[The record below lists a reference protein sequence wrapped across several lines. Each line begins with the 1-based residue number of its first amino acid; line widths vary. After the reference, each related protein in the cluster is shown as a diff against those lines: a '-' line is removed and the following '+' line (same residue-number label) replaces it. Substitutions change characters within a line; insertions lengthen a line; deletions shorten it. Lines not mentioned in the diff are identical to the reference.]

1 MSDYLNNLL
10 ARTLN
15 LAPVVQPRLASLF
28 EPATPNSGA
37 SNRPLFEATSLGE
50 AHAESESSPQLSPSL
65 PAQTGQPSPQHL
77 QATFALPTAPLERKQ
92 SEGGE
97 RYESREDSSR
107 HSLRPLS
114 TVTPPAPPALTA
126 QSARTAPDVPRET
139 SEILRPLPSSTRLPA
154 RRDEAGERT
163 GTPRASEANRQQTW
177 EGIEPKVRQ
186 VVNEEL
192 ASFRRA
198 QTRASGGAEAE
209 TPPPQQQAREASQT
223 PVVAQRQDNGTKKS
237 SQAFPVETAEP
248 SPTIN
253 VSIGRVDVRAII
265 SQQPAAPAERPPAQ
279 KSGTLSLDEYLKQR
293 SGGRR

>member
-10 ARTLN
+10 ARSRN

-37 SNRPLFEATSLGE
+37 ANRPLFEATSSGE

-65 PAQTGQPSPQHL
+65 PAQTAQPSPQHL
-77 QATFALPTAPLERKQ
+77 QTTIVVPHAPPQQRQ
-92 SEGGE
+92 REGGE

-107 HSLRPLS
+107 HSLQPLS
-114 TVTPPAPPALTA
+114 TVTPPAPLLTA
-126 QSARTAPDVPRET
+126 PPARTAPDVQRET
-139 SEILRPLPSSTRLPA
+139 IEILRPLPSSTQLPA
-154 RRDEAGERT
+154 RRNEAGERNET
-163 GTPRASEANRQQTW
+163 RRAGEADGQQNW
-177 EGIEPKVRQ
+177 EGLEPKVRQ
-186 VVNEEL
+186 VVSEEL
-192 ASFRRA
+192 TSFRRT
-198 QTRASGGAEAE
+198 QTRAADGAEAG
-209 TPPPQQQAREASQT
+209 TQQQAQASQT

-237 SQAFPVETAEP
+237 AQAFPVETAET

-265 SQQPAAPAERPPAQ
+265 SPQPAAPAERPPAQ
-279 KSGTLSLDEYLKQR
+279 KRGTLSLDEYLKQR

>member
-28 EPATPNSGA
+28 EPATPNGGA
-37 SNRPLFEATSLGE
+37 SNRPLFEATTPGE
-50 AHAESESSPQLSPSL
+50 AHAESESSPQFSPSV
-65 PAQTGQPSPQHL
+65 PAQTGQAPLHHL
-77 QATFALPTAPLERKQ
+77 QTTLVLPTAPQQQKR

-114 TVTPPAPPALTA
+114 TVTPPAPPLLTA
-126 QSARTAPDVPRET
+126 QSAQTAPDVQRET
-139 SEILRPLPSSTRLPA
+139 SEILRPLSSSTQLPA
-154 RRDEAGERT
+154 RRDEAEERT
-163 GTPRASEANRQQTW
+163 GTPRASEANRGETW

-186 VVNEEL
+186 VVSEEL
-192 ASFRRA
+192 TSFRRA

-209 TPPPQQQAREASQT
+209 TPQQQSQASQS
-223 PVVAQRQDNGTKKS
+223 PVDVSRQDNGTKKS
-237 SQAFPVETAEP
+237 AHAFPVEIAEP

-265 SQQPAAPAERPPAQ
+265 SQQPAASDQRPPAQ